1 MRIPDTDPVSFPVSL
16 FIDRTGKGSQNGVLT
31 GTRAGMQLNTVAKRV
46 HGLASVV
53 RVKGQ
58 DMFGL
63 LSKVSI
69 VSEKLCVFSVPVGQ
83 GQIVSMF

>member
-1 MRIPDTDPVSFPVSL
+1 MRIPDTDPVSFPVSS
-16 FIDRTGKGSQNGVLT
+16 FIDGTGKGSQNGVLT
-31 GTRAGMQLNTVAKRV
+31 GTRAGMQLNAVAKRV
-46 HGLASVV
+46 HGLASV
-53 RVKGQ
+53 VKGQ

-69 VSEKLCVFSVPVGQ
+69 VSEKLCVFSDPVEQ

>member
-16 FIDRTGKGSQNGVLT
+16 FIDRTGKGSQNEVLT
-31 GTRAGMQLNTVAKRV
+31 GTRAGMQLNAVAKRV
-46 HGLASVV
+46 YELASV
-53 RVKGQ
+53 VKGQ

-63 LSKVSI
+63 SSKVSI
-69 VSEKLCVFSVPVGQ
+69 VSEKLCLFSDPLEQ

>member
-1 MRIPDTDPVSFPVSL
+1 MRILDTVSS
-16 FIDRTGKGSQNGVLT
+16 FIDGTGKGSQNEVLT
-31 GTRAGMQLNTVAKRV
+31 GTRAGMQLNAVAKRV

-53 RVKGQ
+53 KGQ
-58 DMFGL
+58 EMFGL

-69 VSEKLCVFSVPVGQ
+69 VSEKLCVFSDPVEQ

>member
-1 MRIPDTDPVSFPVSL
+1 MRILDTVSS
-16 FIDRTGKGSQNGVLT
+16 FIDGTGKGSQNGVLT
-31 GTRAGMQLNTVAKRV
+31 GTRAGMQLNAEAKRV

-53 RVKGQ
+53 KGQ

-63 LSKVSI
+63 SSKVSI
-69 VSEKLCVFSVPVGQ
+69 VSEKLCVFSDPVEQ

>member
-1 MRIPDTDPVSFPVSL
+1 MRIPDTDPISFPISL
-16 FIDRTGKGSQNGVLT
+16 FIDGTGKGSQNGVLT
-31 GTRAGMQLNTVAKRV
+31 GTRAGMQLNAVAKRV
-46 HGLASVV
+46 HGLASV
-53 RVKGQ
+53 VKGQ

-69 VSEKLCVFSVPVGQ
+69 MSEKLGIFRDPVEQ

>member
-1 MRIPDTDPVSFPVSL
+1 MRIPDTDPVSFSVSS
-16 FIDRTGKGSQNGVLT
+16 FIDGTGKGSQNGVLT
-31 GTRAGMQLNTVAKRV
+31 GTRAGMQLNAVAKRV

-53 RVKGQ
+53 KGQ

-63 LSKVSI
+63 SSKVSI
-69 VSEKLCVFSVPVGQ
+69 VSEKLCLFSDPVEQ